1 MVAKNISVSVELEMD
16 ALPANDTN
24 TTGRF
29 IPGIRMGD
37 IVLSIDREQVDF
49 NFGGSPTASFVNLF
63 TGAFLDYMINQV
75 EATIISQMNL
85 TIPLIVNFEF
95 ATIDGY
101 LIPFDHSM
109 PKF

>member
-1 MVAKNISVSVELEMD
+1 MD

-24 TTGRF
+24 TTGRL

-37 IVLSIDREQVDF
+37 IVMSIDREQVNF
-49 NFGGSPTASFVNLF
+49 NFGGNPTAGFVNLF
-63 TGAFLDYMINQV
+63 TDAFLDYMINQV